1 MKNKARV
8 EFAPDGKNFN
18 TIKRGTTGNMWN
30 YFNFNPDIREQ
41 IILNPQAK
49 FRLIGET
56 GITIGT
62 LPRQAMNSSVKY
74 RYDEE

>member
-1 MKNKARV
+1 MKSKAGV

-18 TIKRGTTGNMWN
+18 AIKKGTTGNMWD
-30 YFNFNPDIREQ
+30 YFNFNYDIREQ

-56 GITIGT
+56 GIIIGT
-62 LPRQAMNSSVKY
+62 LPRG
-74 RYDEE
+74 E